1 MEEKNINK
9 DFLNLLLMLLS
20 AAWQHLGKMP
30 NAVNGKTESNL
41 EMARAMI
48 DIIAMFKE
56 KTKGNL
62 SDEEEQFLTTNLADL
77 QINYADEVNKKMN

>member
-1 MEEKNINK
+1 MQEKNINK
-9 DFLNLLLMLLS
+9 DFLNLLLMLSS

-30 NAVNGKTESNL
+30 NAVNGKTEPNL

-56 KTKGNL
+56 KTLGNL

-77 QINYADEVNKKMN
+77 QLNYADEVNKKMN